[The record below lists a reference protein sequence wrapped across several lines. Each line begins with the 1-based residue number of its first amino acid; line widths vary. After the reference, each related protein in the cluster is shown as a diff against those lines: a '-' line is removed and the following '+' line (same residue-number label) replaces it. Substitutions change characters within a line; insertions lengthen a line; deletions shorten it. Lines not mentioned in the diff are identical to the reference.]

1 MKSKIDKELYCQ
13 FLLSAQNNFTMTAMA
28 ELTGNMAHDKIN
40 RWAKEARLTSG
51 ILWEYTEGLVDRNSG
66 YLICDDMIIEKD
78 RGKGIELTS
87 KHFSPSDGKYVN
99 GLNLVSILWSDG
111 EKHIP
116 VTFRVHTPQ
125 LDGKNKNNRFQ
136 DMLKQL
142 HQRQFSPKAVLMDS
156 WYATVD
162 NLKAINSLGWVWI
175 TELKKNR
182 IVVPEPHQPI
192 NLEKLD
198 IPSQGVIVH
207 LRGYGQ
213 VKIIK
218 RVVSK
223 DHLGYLATNDLS
235 FSADDIAKG
244 YAERWKIEEYHRGL
258 KQTTGIEECQARAAR
273 IQKNHIFCSILAFT
287 ALEAKRIEDGLSW
300 YQSKYQIVKDAIRH
314 YLKSPT
320 ISFDFA

>member
-28 ELTGNMAHDKIN
+28 DLIGEPSHDKIN
-40 RWAKEARLTSG
+40 RWAGKTKLTSG
-51 ILWEYTEGLVDRNSG
+51 ILWEYVEKLVDKSSG

-78 RGKGIELTS
+78 RGKEIELTS
-87 KHFSPSDGKYVN
+87 KHYSPSDGRYVN
-99 GLNLVSILWSDG
+99 GLNLISLIWSDN
-111 EKHIP
+111 KARIP
-116 VTFRVHTPQ
+116 VAFRIHTPL
-125 LDGKNKNNRFQ
+125 LDGKNKNNHFQ

-142 HQRQFSPKAVLMDS
+142 SQRQFSPRAVLMDC
-156 WYATVD
+156 WYASCD
-162 NLKAINSLGWVWI
+162 NLKLINSLGWTWI

-182 IVVPEPHQPI
+182 IVSPEPHQKI
-192 NLEKLD
+192 NLENLV
-198 IPSQGVIVH
+198 IPDQGIITH

-218 RVVSK
+218 RVVTK

-235 FSADDIAKG
+235 QSADDIAKG
-244 YAERWKIEEYHRGL
+244 YAERWRIEEYHRGL
-258 KQTTGIEECQARAAR
+258 KQTTGIEQCQARTGR

-320 ISFDFA
+320 ILFDFA